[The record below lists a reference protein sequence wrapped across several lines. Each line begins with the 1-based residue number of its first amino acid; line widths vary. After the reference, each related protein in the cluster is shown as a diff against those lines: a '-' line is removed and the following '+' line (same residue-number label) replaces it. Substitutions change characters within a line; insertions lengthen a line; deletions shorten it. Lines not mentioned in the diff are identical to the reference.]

1 MSPQARAGTPGLL
14 AIVLSLA
21 ACSSAPLASPPVVAP
36 ATSPGSVA
44 SAPVTDPAPHSVPP
58 TSQTVAKL
66 PPYLDRN
73 HPLYQTRSY
82 YFDFDQT
89 LVKAEYAQALQQH
102 GQFLAANPTLTI
114 RIEGN
119 TDETGGTEY
128 NLALGQK
135 RADAVVKALR
145 LYGARDAQLEA
156 ISFGKEK
163 PKDPGHGDAAH
174 AQNRRADLAYPA
186 Q

>member
-1 MSPQARAGTPGLL
+1 VITHDRAGTSGLL

-21 ACSSAPLASPPVVAP
+21 ACTSAPLVSSPVVAP
-36 ATSPGSVA
+36 APITASVVSTPGSETA
-44 SAPVTDPAPHSVPP
+44 TRSVPSTAP
-58 TSQTVAKL
+58 STVKL
-66 PPYLDRN
+66 LPYLDRN
-73 HPLYQTRSY
+73 HPLYQTRSI
-82 YFDFDQT
+82 YFDFDQAV
-89 LVKAEYAQALQQH
+89 VKAEYAQALQQH
-102 GQFLAANPTLTI
+102 AQFLTANPTLTI

-119 TDETGGTEY
+119 TDEKGGTEY

-145 LYGARDAQLEA
+145 LYGVKDTQLEA

-163 PKDPGHGDAAH
+163 PKHLGHDDAVQ

>member
-1 MSPQARAGTPGLL
+1 MPS
-14 AIVLSLA
+14 
-21 ACSSAPLASPPVVAP
+21 
-36 ATSPGSVA
+36 TSP
-44 SAPVTDPAPHSVPP
+44 SAV
-58 TSQTVAKL
+58 KL

-73 HPLYQTRSY
+73 HPLYQTRSI

-89 LVKAEYAQALQQH
+89 LVKPESAQALQQH
-102 GQFLAANPTLTI
+102 AQFLAANPTLTI

-119 TDETGGTEY
+119 TDEKGGTEY
-128 NLALGQK
+128 NLALGHK
-135 RADAVVKALR
+135 RSDAVVKALR

-163 PKDPGHGDAAH
+163 PRDTGHGDAAH